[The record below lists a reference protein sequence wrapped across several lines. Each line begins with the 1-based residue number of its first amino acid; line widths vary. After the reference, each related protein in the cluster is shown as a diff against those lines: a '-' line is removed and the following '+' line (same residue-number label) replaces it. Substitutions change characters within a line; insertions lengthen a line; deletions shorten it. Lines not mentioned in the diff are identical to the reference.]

1 MKRFHIFSSYE
12 INVHSVSG
20 NQYRILSLII
30 NLPYCVNVFETNY
43 GIMDVTVCPL
53 LETVLD

>member
-1 MKRFHIFSSYE
+1 MKL
-12 INVHSVSG
+12 HSASG

-43 GIMDVTVCPL
+43 QIMDVTVCPL
-53 LETVLD
+53 GDGTRLMITLQGTS